1 MQCMEETDA
10 LRKKMMDASLQFRD
24 AMSRKDRDLDQR
36 AQEYAAAI
44 KRDTVWTV
52 LLGYSAEAEFCVSS
66 SGFTSVAVRPA

>member
-1 MQCMEETDA
+1 MQRMEKTDA

-44 KRDTVWTV
+44 KRYRRAV
-52 LLGYSAEAEFCVSS
+52 SAYFNRKTDVSPQPRFS
-66 SGFTSVAVRPA
+66 NRSR